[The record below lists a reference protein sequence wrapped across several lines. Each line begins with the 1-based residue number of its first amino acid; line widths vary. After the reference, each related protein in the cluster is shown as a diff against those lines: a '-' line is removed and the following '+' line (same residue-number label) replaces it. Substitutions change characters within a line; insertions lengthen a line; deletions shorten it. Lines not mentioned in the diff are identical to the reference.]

1 MGSSK
6 ASRAVQQAASS
17 VLSQLITG
25 LKHSLLLY
33 NDPQLAHSQYGDAL
47 AAVAAAAAAGKF
59 PPADLLSSLH
69 PEAAVAAAAAG
80 VAGTG
85 AAGVSGALAGFRE
98 AAQTLAAAQAPLL
111 DPSCP
116 NSYPQLPLPDVGTPD
131 NLWRLTAAAA
141 AGGGGGWAE
150 QGQVVDVTA
159 AVVSIC
165 LQVCVSQGVCGQEK
179 RVCGPDERGREAGA
193 LVMVGACRSKWCKH
207 AAEWSFDFWFLSLLT
222 CWVDC

>member
-85 AAGVSGALAGFRE
+85 AAGVSEVWYSSGAYSRCPVSLKSQVDAGE
-98 AAQTLAAAQAPLL
+98 K
-111 DPSCP
+111 
-116 NSYPQLPLPDVGTPD
+116 
-131 NLWRLTAAAA
+131 
-141 AGGGGGWAE
+141 
-150 QGQVVDVTA
+150 VVF
-159 AVVSIC
+159 
-165 LQVCVSQGVCGQEK
+165 
-179 RVCGPDERGREAGA
+179 EAGA
-193 LVMVGACRSKWCKH
+193 ILYR
-207 AAEWSFDFWFLSLLT
+207 
-222 CWVDC
+222 